1 MNASAIRVYLAQLP
15 QPGRGLALS
24 VGLISVLALILTL
37 LKIWAWVWVG
47 WLDISA
53 TGPLIARLK
62 GYELAGEQIE
72 EAEALAV
79 LTMEQFA
86 FVSGP
91 ANDQVGA
98 ELQQTL
104 RQYAEDA
111 NLTVRGSR
119 LVAVSDDKTAPE
131 GFDLLKV
138 QLGIIGDPQ
147 GLITFLS
154 DVYQHSPFLKVTKL
168 SIANA
173 TQRQSRDRGLGV
185 SPGRDAQNLSI
196 DIHVVALMA
205 EI

>member
-1 MNASAIRVYLAQLP
+1 MNASAIRAYLSQIP

-24 VGLISVLALILTL
+24 AGVISVLALVLAL
-37 LKIWAWVWVG
+37 LKIWTLAWAG
-47 WLDISA
+47 WSEISA
-53 TGPLIARLK
+53 TGPRIARLK

-72 EAEALAV
+72 EAQALAV

-98 ELQQTL
+98 ELQQAL

-111 NLTVRGSR
+111 KLTVRGSR
-119 LVAVSDDKTAPE
+119 LVTVSDDKTAPE

-154 DVYQHSPFLKVTKL
+154 DVYQHSPLLKVTKV
-168 SIANA
+168 SMAKA